1 MKYRFRLQ
9 KMLHFEELKEAI
21 KRGEVAKAIDGLK
34 KLEDRRLGL
43 ENTMREVLEQTP
55 ERLKE
60 DAAWVPYQVSQVQ
73 SNLAECRKL
82 DEAITQAKDHL
93 ELIKFELSK
102 LSMKRKALE
111 NLRDKKK
118 SEFRLSE
125 SRKEQKRLDETHQ
138 LNSRREK

>member
-1 MKYRFRLQ
+1 MKYRFRLE

-21 KRGEVAKAIDGLK
+21 KRGEVAKALDGLK
-34 KLEDRRLGL
+34 KLETRKVDL
-43 ENTMREVLEQTP
+43 ENTMREVLKQTP

-60 DAAWVPYQVSQVQ
+60 DGSWVPYQVGQVNQ
-73 SNLAECRKL
+73 SLAATKKL
-82 DEAITQAKDHL
+82 DEEISAAKEHL
-93 ELIKFELSK
+93 EIIKFELSK

-118 SEFRLSE
+118 GEFRLSE
-125 SRKEQKRLDETHQ
+125 SRKEQKRLDETYQ

>member
-21 KRGEVAKAIDGLK
+21 KRGEVAKALDGLN
-34 KLEDRRLGL
+34 KLEQRKVDL
-43 ENTMREVLEQTP
+43 ENSMREVLKQTP

-60 DAAWVPYQVSQVQ
+60 DASWIPYQVAQVQ
-73 SNLAECRKL
+73 QNLAAGRKL
-82 DEAITQAKDHL
+82 EQEIDEARNYL
-93 ELIKFELSK
+93 ERIKFELSK

-111 NLRDKKK
+111 KLRDKKK
-118 SEFRLSE
+118 AEFNLSE
-125 SRKEQKRLDETHQ
+125 SRKEQKRLDETFQ